1 VIMRYTATLIVFIFS
16 IGLVTANDE
25 DDKIRKREKQ
35 AHRVEQS
42 PEIDGSIEDD
52 AWQQNEKK
60 VKFTQFRPHN
70 GKISDF
76 ETSVQI
82 VYTDKAIFVAARL
95 YDPSPEQILRE
106 FGKRDES
113 GRNADSFGLI
123 LDPYNSGMN
132 AFTFFV
138 SAAGVQ
144 SDFFISGN
152 QWDSHWDAVWNSAVK
167 IDEHGWTVEF
177 EIPYYAFRF
186 PRQEV
191 QHWAVNFYRG
201 VKRNQEESYWNHVDN
216 SIQGFVNQAGIL
228 TGIENI
234 EPPLR
239 LSFSPYVTGAYN
251 NNAVVKKSSFS
262 FTGGMDL
269 KYGINESY
277 TLDMSLIP
285 DFSQVQSDN
294 VVLNLSAY
302 EVRFNENRQFF
313 TEGTELFNKG
323 NLFYSR
329 RVGST
334 FGKIEYDDEKEEV
347 VSSPSSANLLN
358 AVKVSG
364 RNKKGLGLGFFNAI
378 TDRTHAKVENLE
390 SGEIREVQV
399 DPLTNFN
406 VLVVDQ
412 NLKYNSNI
420 NFTNTNVSRTNGGKD
435 ANVSGLSVALHD
447 KSLTYRVETFGSY
460 SVVNYKDDDGTF
472 KSVPGF
478 KYSID
483 LDKVSGKWQYGL
495 TRMVESKTFQVN
507 DLGYLQA
514 ANEVSHAGYFR
525 YNLLKPY
532 RMFNRFNSSVSFFHD
547 RLYDPGVFSRLNV
560 SMHSYAQFKN
570 FWGLGLNYSTNPVT
584 GSDYFEPRNE
594 GYYFSIAPSNSYSMS
609 LESDGRKSLKGNL
622 YTGRSVRSAWDQNS
636 DWVGVF
642 LRYRVNNKLSFNVEV
657 NTQDT
662 QANRGYVTTQTDD
675 TNVIKDIVFGER
687 DIKTATNVA
696 GINYTFNN
704 KMGLNLRVR
713 HYWSKV
719 KYDGF
724 YRLEEDGSLEQS
736 DYSGLSADGQPEH
749 DTNFNALNLDFVYF
763 LQVAPG
769 SFVNLVWKDAISS
782 MTNDAHLNY
791 TQSYRQ
797 ATDAPQINNVSLRFT
812 YFLDYLTMKKAVSG
826 KI

>member
-1 VIMRYTATLIVFIFS
+1 MRCTATLLVFIFS
-16 IGLVTANDE
+16 IGLLNAMNE
-25 DDKIRKREKQ
+25 DDKIRKREQQ
-35 AHRVEQS
+35 AVRVDQS
-42 PEIDGSIEDD
+42 PKIDGTIDD
-52 AWQQNEKK
+52 EAWQQEMQK
-60 VKFTQFRPHN
+60 VNFIQFRPYN
-70 GKISDF
+70 GKKSDF

-95 YDPSPEQILRE
+95 YDPSPDKILRE
-106 FGKRDES
+106 FGKRDDS
-113 GRNADSFGLI
+113 GRNTDSFGVI
-123 LDPYNSGMN
+123 LDPYNSGIN

-144 SDFFISGN
+144 SDYYISGS
-152 QWDSHWDAVWNSAVK
+152 QWDSNWDAVWNSAVQ

-177 EIPYYAFRF
+177 EIPYFAFRF

-191 QHWAVNFYRG
+191 QHWALNFYRG
-201 VKRNQEESYWNHVDN
+201 VKRNQEESYWNYVDN
-216 SIQGFVNQAGIL
+216 SIQGFVNQAGLL

-234 EPPLR
+234 QPPLR
-239 LSFSPYVTGAYN
+239 LSFSPYVTGVYN
-251 NNAVVKKSSFS
+251 HNGESKKSSFN

-302 EVRFNENRQFF
+302 EVRYNENRQFF
-313 TEGTELFNKG
+313 TEGTEMFNKG

-334 FGKIEYDDEKEEV
+334 SGKVEYDSETEEV
-347 VSSPSSANLLN
+347 VSKPASANLLN
-358 AVKVSG
+358 AVKISG

-378 TDRTHAKVENLE
+378 TDRTHAEIRNIE
-390 SGEIREVQV
+390 SGEVHEVLV
-399 DPLTNFN
+399 DPTTNFN

-412 NLKYNSNI
+412 NLKHNSNI
-420 NFTNTNVSRTNGGKD
+420 NFTNTNVTRADGGKD
-435 ANVSGLSVALHD
+435 ANVSGLNVALQD
-447 KSLTYRVETFGSY
+447 KSLTYRIETFASY
-460 SVVNYKDDDGTF
+460 SMVNQRDKDGINT
-472 KSVPGF
+472 SVPGF
-478 KYSID
+478 KYTID
-483 LDKVSGKWQYGL
+483 FDKVSGKLQYGL
-495 TRMVESKTFQVN
+495 TRMVESKTYQVN
-507 DLGYLQA
+507 DLGFLQA
-514 ANEVSHAGYFR
+514 ANEVSHSGYFR

-532 RMFNRFNSSVSFFHD
+532 RVLNRFNSSVSFFHEK
-547 RLYDPGVFSRLNV
+547 LYDPNVFSRFNV
-560 SMHSYAQFKN
+560 SMSSYAQFRN
-570 FWGLGLNYSTNPVT
+570 FWGLGINYSVNPVT
-584 GSDYFEPRNE
+584 GQDYFEPRND
-594 GYYFSIAPSNSYSMS
+594 GYHFSIAPSNSYSMS
-609 LESDGRKSLKGNL
+609 VESDGRKPLKGNV
-622 YTGRSVRSAWDQNS
+622 YTGRSVRNAWDQNT

-662 QANRGYVTTQTDD
+662 KASRGYVTTQVDD
-675 TNVIKDIVFGER
+675 NNNLKDIVFGDR

-704 KMGLNLRVR
+704 KMGMNLRVR

-719 KYDGF
+719 KYEGF
-724 YRLEEDGSLEQS
+724 YKLQDDGSLGQS
-736 DYSGLSADGQPEH
+736 DYSGLTTDGQPEH

-782 MTNDAHLNY
+782 MTNNANLNY
-791 TQSYRQ
+791 LQSYRQ
-797 ATDAPQINNVSLRFT
+797 ASDAPQMNNVSLRFT
-812 YFLDYLTMKKAVSG
+812 YFLDYLTMKKALSG
-826 KI
+826 RI